1 MASDG
6 CVNVQASDEESIIEG
21 LCALVR
27 LITRTVLEELPG
39 YLENKE
45 PQESSMAPEP
55 RELNRSSH
63 SQRLVLADE
72 LSEML
77 SLPRSS
83 IWRLARNGTIPSVRI
98 GRQVRFDKKAVKKA
112 LQIGIS

>member
-1 MASDG
+1 
-6 CVNVQASDEESIIEG
+6 
-21 LCALVR
+21 
-27 LITRTVLEELPG
+27 
-39 YLENKE
+39 
-45 PQESSMAPEP
+45 
-55 RELNRSSH
+55 
-63 SQRLVLADE
+63 
-72 LSEML
+72 ML